1 MKYDVLVIGS
11 GPAGLDVALRTAR
24 AGRTTA
30 LVTASPPGGRAT
42 VGSLLPSKVWLHHAH
57 HPHRGGAAPG
67 TDNAA
72 AVAEITG
79 AVRSAIASRV
89 DWTSSAL
96 NEAGVEVVRGHATI
110 TSSNSVSVT
119 PPPGDGGAAPALENA
134 SQEILAKWIVVATGS
149 EPVFFPG
156 VRPDGD
162 RIIAPRHT
170 QHLKELPGSLVMV
183 GGGPT
188 GVEYASV
195 FARLGTEVTLLSYDP
210 VLAPF
215 DREYVARLTESL
227 EPLGIT
233 FESGVAVESVENT
246 GAGVTVTRRDG
257 TSHTADFAFVATGR
271 AGDLTFLGP
280 DGPDLTKTAD
290 GRFIATGPDGRTSVP
305 SILACGDV
313 AGPTLTANNAIFG
326 ARRVVATIL
335 GGGGEAGSAGGG
347 GGAAP
352 GPAAM
357 IEAVYTAPQLA
368 QVGPVRELAARDD
381 AETILVRK
389 SFGASMLSHAHGHGA
404 AGTHGEMKIW
414 TDREGFILGAA
425 AIGENAADLLAPVQ
439 MAIRHGIRREVLE
452 MDPFAYPGVA
462 EVVTL

>member
-11 GPAGLDVALRTAR
+11 GPAGLEAALRTAQ
-24 AGRTTA
+24 AGRPTA
-30 LVTASPPGGRAT
+30 MVTASPPGGRAT

-57 HPHRGGAAPG
+57 HHPRPGNGEDGDSPGSVAAI
-67 TDNAA
+67 TA
-72 AVAEITG
+72 AVRG
-79 AVRSAIASRV
+79 AIGSRV
-89 DWTSSAL
+89 DWTATAL
-96 NEAGVEVVRGHATI
+96 SDAGVTVIRGHATI
-110 TSSNSVSVT
+110 TGSNSVTVA
-119 PPPGDGGAAPALENA
+119 PLPGDGTAPPALENA
-134 SQEILAKWIVVATGS
+134 PQEISAGWIVVATGS

-170 QHLKELPGSLVMV
+170 QHLRKLPSSLVMI

-195 FARLGTEVTLLSYDP
+195 FARLGTEVALLSYDP
-210 VLAPF
+210 LLSPF
-215 DREYVARLTESL
+215 DREYVARLTAEL

-246 GAGVTVTRRDG
+246 GDGVSVVRRDG
-257 TSHTADFAFVATGR
+257 TTHTAEFAFVATGR
-271 AGDLTFLGP
+271 AGDLTFLSDG
-280 DGPDLTKTAD
+280 GPDLETTPD
-290 GRFIATGPDGRTSVP
+290 GRFIATGPDGRTTVP

-313 AGPTLTANNAIFG
+313 AGPTLTANNALFS

-335 GGGGEAGSAGGG
+335 GGEPEA
-347 GGAAP
+347 AA
-352 GPAAM
+352 GPAMM
-357 IEAVYTAPQLA
+357 IEAVYTTPQLA
-368 QVGPVRELAARDD
+368 QVGPVRELATREKDG
-381 AETILVRK
+381 TLLVRK

-404 AGTHGEMKIW
+404 AGTHGEVKLW
-414 TDREGFILGAA
+414 TDPAGGILGAA

-439 MAIRHGIRREVLE
+439 MAIRHGITLE
-452 MDPFAYPGVA
+452 ELQRDPFAYPGVA